1 MLYGYE
7 SNSGDGNSANRNS
20 KGQLWLI
27 AALRF
32 YKQDLGLYRND
43 FVSER

>member
-7 SNSGDGNSANRNS
+7 SNSGDGKSGNGNS

-32 YKQDLGLYRND
+32 YKQDLGFYRND
-43 FVSER
+43 FVSAR

>member
-1 MLYGYE
+1 MKATLAMEIGAME
-7 SNSGDGNSANRNS
+7 IV
-20 KGQLWLI
+20 KGSYWLI

-32 YKQDLGLYRND
+32 YKQDLGFYRND